1 MSLKSGAVTVMSN
14 LLRFVPSVRHENQLL
29 VPLGY
34 YPGLRVP
41 AGVPVYEP
49 IAVSFGR
56 MSQLAPDKLPAPAGL
71 TVPSSLSVKLVG
83 QWRQA
88 SASPV
93 QWQFQGGELQ
103 LRATVA
109 VYMIDKFRPVDKL
122 FELIL
127 SHELLHVKDDIDIV
141 SQYLPQ
147 ELPRDEYVKKYL
159 LEQKV
164 VDNAMYCNWF
174 LADRFEK
181 YVRDIW
187 VLERNRRGA
196 ARDSGALYEQYK
208 QAIVKL
214 MPPV

>member
-1 MSLKSGAVTVMSN
+1 MASM
-14 LLRFVPSVRHENQLL
+14 LRFVPSVRYDNQLL
-29 VPLGY
+29 VPVSY
-34 YPGLRVP
+34 YPGLSVP

-56 MSQLAPDKLPAPAGL
+56 MSQLAPDKIPAPAGL
-71 TVPSSLSVKLVG
+71 TVPSTISVKLLG
-83 QWRQA
+83 RWKQTGA
-88 SASPV
+88 APA
-93 QWQFQGGELQ
+93 QWQFQGGDLQ
-103 LRATVA
+103 LQVTIA
-109 VYMIDKFRPVDKL
+109 VYIIDKFRPVEKL

-141 SQYLPQ
+141 SQYLPR

-159 LEQKV
+159 VDQKA
-164 VDNAMYCNWF
+164 VDDAMYRNWF

-187 VLERNRRGA
+187 VTERNRRGA
-196 ARDSGALYEQYK
+196 ARDSGAVFEQHK

-214 MPPV
+214 MPSL